1 MQRVER
7 LQSRL
12 YQIYLTKL
20 ADETLLILKCPPTS
34 DVRLLRHEK
43 NTLRAEVQTLKILRQ
58 YTQLPVPQVV
68 ECKSNIGQRGLPFL
82 VVTHLP
88 GRRLSEL
95 SSELTVAEQIT
106 IDQTLGSY
114 TRSLTS
120 LSATQFG
127 MAHRVF
133 DGRGHKSWK
142 EAFLALLE
150 AALRDAEDMLVTI
163 PYDNIRYY
171 VTKQSHVLDEVVKP
185 TLVALDV
192 CSPDNVLID
201 EDAKRVTGLVGFSN
215 VLWGDALMCGGIANG
230 SEAFFEGFG
239 ECPARTASIRIRML
253 MYVTTPMPYFPH
265 ADTPKLH
272 NLPQHPRSCRT
283 TLPSAYQH

>member
-1 MQRVER
+1 

-43 NTLRAEVQTLKILRQ
+43 NTLRAETQTLKILRQ
-58 YTQLPVPQVV
+58 HTQLPVPQVV
-68 ECKSNIGQRGLPFL
+68 ECKSNAGQCGLPFL
-82 VVTHLP
+82 IVTHLP
-88 GRRLSEL
+88 GRKLSEL
-95 SSELTVAEQIT
+95 SSELTVTERTT
-106 IDQTLGSY
+106 IDRALGTY

-142 EAFLALLE
+142 EAFLTLLE

-171 VTKQSHVLDEVVKP
+171 ITKHSHVLDEVVKP

-192 CSPDNVLID
+192 CSPANVLID
-201 EDAKRVTGLVGFSN
+201 EATKRVTGLVGFSN
-215 VLWGDALMCGGIANG
+215 VLWGDALMCGGLANG
-230 SEAFFEGFG
+230 SDAFFEGFG
-239 ECPARTASIRIRML
+239 ECPARTAGIRIRML
-253 MYVTTPMPYFPH
+253 MYVLSPMSICSN
-265 ADTPKLH
+265 ADMSKLH
-272 NLPQHPRSCRT
+272 NLP
-283 TLPSAYQH
+283 